1 MRKKVV
7 LSIVVLTILITSGVV
22 TAFAM
27 QKQVTVSFNDGKAD
41 ISTKTW
47 NSTLEEVLADAELDV
62 EQLKDN
68 YEPSIPW
75 DQTITEDAHIDMTRV
90 YELTL
95 IDGGDPATVTT
106 KKTTVQDF
114 FAERDLVL
122 EDLDEVN
129 VPLTSPIKDDMQIVV
144 DRIEEK
150 VEKEEDVIPFDTV
163 KREDANLEKGK
174 EVLAR
179 QGKEGKK
186 IIEITYVYK
195 NGELIDKT
203 EEVVEEK
210 EPVDRVIAVGT
221 KQIQV
226 AKKPQKKSSGVKLA
240 SRSSEQSSEKKSASS
255 DSVWDQLAGGNWS
268 INTGNGYYGG
278 LQFSLE
284 TWRSVGGS
292 GYPHEASRETQIA
305 MGKKLQAEQGW
316 GAWGNCAA
324 KLGLN

>member
-1 MRKKVV
+1 M
-7 LSIVVLTILITSGVV
+7 LS
-22 TAFAM
+22 A
-27 QKQVTVSFNDGKAD
+27 
-41 ISTKTW
+41 
-47 NSTLEEVLADAELDV
+47 AELDV
-62 EQLKDN
+62 EKLKDN

-75 DQTITEDAHIDMTRV
+75 DQSITEDVQIDMTRV
-90 YELTL
+90 YEFTL

-106 KKTTVQDF
+106 QKTTVKDF

-122 EDLDEVN
+122 GELDEVN
-129 VPLTSPIKDDMQIVV
+129 VPLTSPIKDDMKIIV
-144 DRIEEK
+144 DRIEEEVK
-150 VEKEEDVIPFDTV
+150 TEEDAIPFDTV

-195 NGELIDKT
+195 NGELIDKS

-210 EPVDRVIAVGT
+210 EPVDKVIAVGT
-221 KQIQV
+221 KEKQV

-240 SRSSEQSSEKKSASS
+240 SRSSKQSSKKSA
-255 DSVWDQLAGGNWS
+255 DSNKVWDQLAACESGGKWS

-284 TWRSVGGS
+284 AWRSVGGS

-305 MGKKLQAEQGW
+305 MAKKLQSRQGW

-324 KLGLN
+324 KLGLH